1 MRRNQRLA
9 ERLLSDVIGLEWE
22 LVHAEACRWEHVMSE
37 QVERRLLALLDH
49 PTLSPY
55 GNPIPGL
62 EELGEL
68 YHVEDFLEGLQ
79 TLDQVLPP
87 DGAQISVTVR
97 RIGEDVQTDEQIM
110 TALRRVDARPDRV
123 VKAARGPEGVL
134 IGSGGEVVEIE
145 LDAAAHVFVQRL

>member
-1 MRRNQRLA
+1 
-9 ERLLSDVIGLEWE
+9 
-22 LVHAEACRWEHVMSE
+22 MSE

-68 YHVEDFLEGLQ
+68 YDVEDFLEGLQ
-79 TLDQVLPP
+79 PLDQVLPP
-87 DGAQISVTVR
+87 DGAQVNVTVR
-97 RIGEDVQTDEQIM
+97 RIGEDVQTDETIM
-110 TALRRVDARPDRV
+110 AAMRRVDARPDRV
-123 VKAARGPEGVL
+123 VRAARGPEGVL
-134 IGSGGEVVEIE
+134 IAGVGEVVEIE